1 MGCDAIVRREREDF
15 SVLDQVPG
23 HMRGAGFA
31 LAGIWPYL
39 VAMNK
44 YSPLVSEFGSAE
56 EESAYVE
63 WLKRTVAE
71 SLADPRPPV
80 PHDQV
85 MAEVRAMLEA
95 KKSGKKC

>member
-1 MGCDAIVRREREDF
+1 MA
-15 SVLDQVPG
+15 SV
-23 HMRGAGFA
+23 
-31 LAGIWPYL
+31 WPYL

-56 EESAYVE
+56 EEAAYVE

-80 PHDQV
+80 PHEEA
-85 MAEVRAMLEA
+85 MARARATLERA
-95 KKSGKKC
+95 KRRNKAR

>member
-1 MGCDAIVRREREDF
+1 MPWLRFGLIA
-15 SVLDQVPG
+15 
-23 HMRGAGFA
+23 
-31 LAGIWPYL
+31 
-39 VAMNK
+39 AMNK
-44 YSPLVSEFGSAE
+44 YSPLVSEFGPAE
-56 EESAYVE
+56 EEAAYVE

-95 KKSGKKC
+95 KTSGKKC